1 MSEVMRKFY
10 TIRYSQG
17 KCTEETLN
25 ALVLSGKLTQGECDE
40 IINEGETNNQSHF

>member
-10 TIRYSQG
+10 AIRFQQG

-25 ALVLSGKLTQGECDE
+25 ALVLSGKLTELEKTE
-40 IINEGETNNQSHF
+40 IIGGE

>member
-10 TIRYSQG
+10 AIRFQQG

-25 ALVLSGKLTQGECDE
+25 ALVLSGKLTELEKTE
-40 IINEGETNNQSHF
+40 ILREQ

>member
-10 TIRYSQG
+10 VIRYQQG

-25 ALVLSGKLTQGECDE
+25 ALVLSGKLTELEKTE
-40 IINEGETNNQSHF
+40 ISREQ

>member
-10 TIRYSQG
+10 AIRFQQG

-25 ALVLSGKLTQGECDE
+25 ALVLSGKLTELEKTEIMGGE
-40 IINEGETNNQSHF
+40 